1 MTCSLTTFLRVY
13 RETQEFLQLH
23 FVCLFFQFLLLPKL
37 SLKVRIKAMGKE
49 KPPPSPAPASGT
61 NTNKNTCAC
70 VPGAG
75 KLDLKSAA
83 YKESSHPDASL
94 VSSATQK
101 AQLRAVWVQNQPAQ
115 EDFWQLSM
123 LCLVTLKA
131 GGTFLMTG
139 GPHLSRSQDHP
150 QNGEGNALMVKTG
163 REAKMALDSV
173 QGPN

>member
-1 MTCSLTTFLRVY
+1 MLPNNFPAC
-13 RETQEFLQLH
+13 LQGNPGVPPTPL
-23 FVCLFFQFLLLPKL
+23 CLFFQFLLLPKL

-75 KLDLKSAA
+75 KHDLKSAT

-115 EDFWQLSM
+115 EGLLATVLALPGHTEGRRYFPYDWWPSPVTVTGPPSEWRGK
-123 LCLVTLKA
+123 CL
-131 GGTFLMTG
+131 
-139 GPHLSRSQDHP
+139 
-150 QNGEGNALMVKTG
+150 NGEDRKRG
-163 REAKMALDSV
+163 
-173 QGPN
+173 